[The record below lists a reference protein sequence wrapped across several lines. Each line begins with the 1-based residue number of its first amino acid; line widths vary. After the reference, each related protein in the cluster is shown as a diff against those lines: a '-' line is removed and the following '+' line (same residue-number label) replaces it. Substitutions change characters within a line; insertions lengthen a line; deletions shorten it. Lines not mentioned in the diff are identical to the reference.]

1 MSFFKETQR
10 STFTL
15 SWIAQAT
22 LFGPLIILFLIVV
35 LLPSLVC
42 LDLLFGSIEVA
53 TMLPMQQQSLQY
65 SPSCLVFSIRVIFP
79 PSLLDACMEDAPLC
93 FDII

>member
-22 LFGPLIILFLIVV
+22 LFGPLIILFLILV
-35 LLPSLVC
+35 LLPSLLC

-53 TMLPMQQQSLQY
+53 AHAAAKFAIESKLSSFFNLGNLP
-65 SPSCLVFSIRVIFP
+65 PLVY
-79 PSLLDACMEDAPLC
+79 
-93 FDII
+93 

>member
-22 LFGPLIILFLIVV
+22 LFGPLIILFLILV
-35 LLPSLVC
+35 LLPRLVC